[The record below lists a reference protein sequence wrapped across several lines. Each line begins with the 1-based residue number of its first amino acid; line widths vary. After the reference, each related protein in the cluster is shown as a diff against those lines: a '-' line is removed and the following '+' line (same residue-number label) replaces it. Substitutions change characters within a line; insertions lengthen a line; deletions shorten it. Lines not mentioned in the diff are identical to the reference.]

1 MPPASPAVLVRR
13 NSTSSPVS
21 IINTSTLEFD
31 ELLTD
36 EEVNE
41 EVEELAGADS
51 CGVSALR
58 LQHQNLSQTL
68 VSPLLLQSMF

>member
-1 MPPASPAVLVRR
+1 MPASPAVLVRR

-36 EEVNE
+36 EEGSE
-41 EVEELAGADS
+41 EVEELIGADT
-51 CGVSALR
+51 CGVSSLR
-58 LQHQNLSQTL
+58 LQRQNLSQTL
-68 VSPLLLQSMF
+68 VAPMF